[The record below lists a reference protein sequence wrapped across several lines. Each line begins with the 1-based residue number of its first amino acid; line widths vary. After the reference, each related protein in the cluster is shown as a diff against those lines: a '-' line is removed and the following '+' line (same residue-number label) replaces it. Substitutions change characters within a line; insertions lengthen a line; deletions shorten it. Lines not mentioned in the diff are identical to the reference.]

1 MIDAVVS
8 LALLSFWFWALV
20 DVITTDASACRNLP
34 KAMWVVIVLLIPG
47 IGALVWVMIGR
58 PPREPRAHSA
68 DSSVSRRP
76 RGVEDAAHF
85 SAPAPPM
92 TDRRSAELDEQLER
106 WEREQRE
113 RGSD

>member
-1 MIDAVVS
+1 MIDVVVS
-8 LALLSFWFWALV
+8 LALLSFWFWGLV
-20 DVITTDASACRNLP
+20 DVITTDPSACRNLP

-58 PPREPRAHSA
+58 PPRDSRPRSA

-76 RGVEDAAHF
+76 RGVEDAASF
-85 SAPAPPM
+85 AAPAPPM

-113 RGSD
+113 READ